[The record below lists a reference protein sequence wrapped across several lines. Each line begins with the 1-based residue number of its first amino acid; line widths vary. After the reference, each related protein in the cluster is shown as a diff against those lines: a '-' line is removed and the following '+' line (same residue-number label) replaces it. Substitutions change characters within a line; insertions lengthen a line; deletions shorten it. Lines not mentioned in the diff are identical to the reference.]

1 MFLLQKIIDG
11 ITLQSRMEFLA
22 QCIVVFVMLMQN
34 APIVREW
41 VGLRPVRKNL
51 RIEHEVMKFPSGSLQ
66 VPIHCDA
73 LFGLLVAQDFTLSL
87 AAIEKSPVIVSA
99 DFLAVSHLARAA
111 YWILLLGIMICWLW
125 WLIQTC

>member
-1 MFLLQKIIDG
+1 VAIGNICNRHDASRGPSAIAELLVKYSDNFAYRHGFRMFLLQKIIDG

-22 QCIVVFVMLMQN
+22 RCIVVFVMLMQN

-41 VGLRPVRKNL
+41 VGLRPVRKTL

-73 LFGLLVAQDFTLSL
+73 LFGLLVAQDFTL
-87 AAIEKSPVIVSA
+87 
-99 DFLAVSHLARAA
+99 
-111 YWILLLGIMICWLW
+111 
-125 WLIQTC
+125 